1 MIDRSQLQ
9 GPLGISMLCVA
20 GLVII
25 GLWLIIPI
33 LAAFGS
39 LGGGDV
45 LDDGTY
51 ERLIATHD
59 QTHRT
64 DLNRVHGRSF
74 FFEPDAPPRP
84 EPPEPT
90 GACCVEQECTIMRRD
105 DCRDRAGR
113 FKGKDS
119 ICEPDTCKVREA
131 PDVTEQ
137 PKIDTRPKRY
147 AGPDIIAIYGSDVFF
162 RVGSGD
168 ALMVIPVGRA
178 MDEIEVVSVNAP
190 RSVELMWKEGGP
202 FTVPLFERP
211 DELLSNNSL
220 GDVLELPASSLT
232 RTVDENRPARMH
244 PE

>member
-1 MIDRSQLQ
+1 MMDRSQLQ
-9 GPLGISMLCVA
+9 GPLGISVACVA
-20 GLVII
+20 GLVLV
-25 GLWLIIPI
+25 GLWLIIPV
-33 LAAFGS
+33 LGAFGS

-59 QTHRT
+59 DAHRK

-84 EPPEPT
+84 KPPEPI

-105 DCRDRAGR
+105 ACRDRGGR
-113 FKGKDS
+113 FKGKDT
-119 ICEPDTCKVREA
+119 ICDAETCLPREA
-131 PDVTEQ
+131 PKVTDQ
-137 PKIDTRPKRY
+137 PEVDNRPKRY

-162 RVGSGD
+162 RLDSKD
-168 ALMVIPVGRA
+168 ALMVIPVGRM
-178 MDEIEVVSVNAP
+178 MDDIKVVSVNAP
-190 RSVELMWKEGGP
+190 RSAELMWKEGGP

-211 DELLSNNSL
+211 DELLSNNAL
-220 GDVLELPASSLT
+220 GDVLELPTTSPT
-232 RTVDENRPARMH
+232 QTVDENRPARMQ